1 MQGCLCL
8 DYIYHSGPHPTSSQT
23 LIGVKY
29 SMMLAFGEREKDQ
42 ILFKSGYYYLSD
54 VAVYV
59 NVYV

>member
-1 MQGCLCL
+1 
-8 DYIYHSGPHPTSSQT
+8 
-23 LIGVKY
+23 
-29 SMMLAFGEREKDQ
+29 MMLAFGEREKDQ